1 VSASPHASAHT
12 FPREAIWLLVALT
25 IGWGVN
31 WPVMKVVLTEMA
43 PLHFRTLCLFVGAAG
58 VFLIARANRLPI
70 TVPAGAWPKLV
81 VISLFN
87 MTGWNILAI
96 YGIPLLESGRAAILG
111 YTMPVWGVVL
121 GTVFLGERFTAR
133 RALGVAL
140 GMAGMALLF
149 GGEVA
154 ALGRS
159 PLGATLM
166 VSAAISWAIGTV
178 LMKRWQLAM
187 PASSLTAWQML
198 IGGIPI
204 LIGALFVEKGSF
216 RFWELSLWPAL
227 GVVYNLTV
235 AFVFA
240 QWAWIKIALLAPIG
254 VSTLSTLMIPVV
266 GVFSG
271 MVFLGE
277 RPDWTD
283 FAALALVV
291 ASLATVMPLPAF
303 LSRSADQGR

>member
-1 VSASPHASAHT
+1 MSATAPASPHT
-12 FPREAIWLLVALT
+12 FPQQAVWLLAALT
-25 IGWGVN
+25 LAWGFN
-31 WPVMKVVLTEMA
+31 WPVMKIVLTQMA
-43 PLHFRTLCLFVGAAG
+43 PLHFRTLCLFAGAAG
-58 VFLIARANRLPI
+58 VFLIARGYRLPL
-70 TVPAGAWPKLV
+70 TVPEGAWGKLV

-111 YTMPVWGVVL
+111 YTMPVWGVIL
-121 GTVFLGERFTAR
+121 GTFFLGERFTRR
-133 RALGVAL
+133 RALGVVL

-149 GGEVA
+149 GGEMT

-166 VSAAISWAIGTV
+166 VGAAISWAIGTV
-178 LMKRWQLAM
+178 LMKRWQLPM
-187 PASSLTAWQML
+187 PASTLTAWQML
-198 IGGIPI
+198 IGGVPI
-204 LIGALFVEKGSF
+204 VVGALLFEKGTF

-227 GVVYNLTV
+227 GVAYNLTV

-271 MVFLGE
+271 MLVLGE
-277 RPDWTD
+277 RPHWTD
-283 FAALALVV
+283 VAALALVV

-303 LSRSADQGR
+303 LRRSPE

>member
-1 VSASPHASAHT
+1 MSAAPPAAAHT
-12 FPREAIWLLVALT
+12 FPREAVWLLVALT
-25 IGWGVN
+25 LGWGFN

-43 PLHFRTLCLFVGAAG
+43 PLHFRTWCLFFGAAG

-70 TVPAGAWPKLV
+70 GVPEGAWGKLV

-111 YTMPVWGVVL
+111 YTMPVWSVVL

-149 GGEVA
+149 AGEVA

-178 LMKRWQLAM
+178 LMKRWKLAM
-187 PASSLTAWQML
+187 PASTLTAWQML

-204 LIGALFVEKGSF
+204 VLLALFVEKGSF

-271 MVFLGE
+271 MLVLGE
-277 RPDWTD
+277 RPHWTD
-283 FAALALVV
+283 FAALVLVV

-303 LSRSADQGR
+303 LQRARR

>member
-1 VSASPHASAHT
+1 MSASASTHT

-25 IGWGVN
+25 IGWGFN

-58 VFLIARANRLPI
+58 VFVIARANRLPVA
-70 TVPAGAWPKLV
+70 VPPGAWGKLA
-81 VISLFN
+81 VIALFN

-121 GTVFLGERFTAR
+121 GTLFLGEPFTGR

-140 GMAGMALLF
+140 GMAGMVLLF
-149 GGEVA
+149 GGEVT

-166 VSAAISWAIGTV
+166 VGAAISWAIGTV
-178 LMKRWQLAM
+178 LMKRWELQM

-204 LIGALFVEKGSF
+204 LLGALLIENGTF

-271 MVFLGE
+271 ILFLGE
-277 RPDWTD
+277 RPHWTD

-291 ASLATVMPLPAF
+291 ASLATVMPLPTF
-303 LSRSADQGR
+303 LRKSAD

>member
-1 VSASPHASAHT
+1 VSAAPPATAHT

-25 IGWGVN
+25 LGWGFN

-43 PLHFRTLCLFVGAAG
+43 PLHFRTWCLFFGAAG
-58 VFLIARANRLPI
+58 VFLIARANRLPLG
-70 TVPAGAWPKLV
+70 VPDGAWGKLV

-111 YTMPVWGVVL
+111 YTMPVWSVIL
-121 GTVFLGERFTAR
+121 GTAFLGEPFTAR

-166 VSAAISWAIGTV
+166 VAAAISWAIGTV
-178 LMKRWQLAM
+178 LMKRWKLAM
-187 PASSLTAWQML
+187 PASTLTAWQML
-198 IGGIPI
+198 IGGVPI
-204 LIGALFVEKGSF
+204 LLAALFVEKGSF
-216 RFWELSLWPAL
+216 AFWNLSLWPAL

-271 MVFLGE
+271 MIFLGE
-277 RPDWTD
+277 RPHWTD
-283 FAALALVV
+283 FAALVLVV

-303 LSRSADQGR
+303 LRRAVD

>member
-1 VSASPHASAHT
+1 MSASTPATAHT
-12 FPREAIWLLVALT
+12 FPREAVWLLTALT
-25 IGWGVN
+25 LGWGFN
-31 WPVMKVVLTEMA
+31 WPVMKIVLTEMA
-43 PLHFRTLCLFVGAAG
+43 PLHFRTWCLFFGAAG

-70 TVPAGAWPKLV
+70 GVPEGAWGKLV

-111 YTMPVWGVVL
+111 YTMPVWSVVL
-121 GTVFLGERFTAR
+121 GTMFLGERFTAR

-166 VSAAISWAIGTV
+166 VAAAISWAIGTV
-178 LMKRWQLAM
+178 LMKRWKLAM
-187 PASSLTAWQML
+187 PASTLTAWQML
-198 IGGIPI
+198 IGGVPI
-204 LIGALFVEKGSF
+204 VLLALFVEKGSF

-271 MVFLGE
+271 MLVLGE
-277 RPDWTD
+277 RPHWTD

-303 LSRSADQGR
+303 LQRTRR

>member
-1 VSASPHASAHT
+1 MSDSGAAHT
-12 FPREAIWLLVALT
+12 FPREAVWLLVALT
-25 IGWGVN
+25 LAWGVN
-31 WPVMKVVLTEMA
+31 WPVMKVVLTAMA

-58 VFLIARANRLPI
+58 VFLIARAHRLPI
-70 TVPAGAWPKLV
+70 AVPPGAWGRLV
-81 VISLFN
+81 VLALFN
-87 MTGWNILAI
+87 MTGWNVLAI

-121 GTVFLGERFTAR
+121 GTAFLGEPFTAR

-149 GGEVA
+149 AGEIG

-159 PLGATLM
+159 PLGAALM
-166 VSAAISWAIGTV
+166 VGAAISWAIGTA
-178 LMKRWQLAM
+178 LMKRWQLAL

-198 IGGIPI
+198 IGGVPI
-204 LIGALFVEKGSF
+204 LAGALFLEQGTF
-216 RFWELSLWPAL
+216 RFWELAFWPAL
-227 GVVYNLTV
+227 GVVYNLAV

-240 QWAWIKIALLAPIG
+240 QWAWIRIALAAPMG
-254 VSTLSTLMIPVV
+254 VATLSTLMIPVV

-271 MVFLGE
+271 MLLLGE
-277 RPDWTD
+277 RPHWTD
-283 FAALALVV
+283 FAALAMVV

-303 LSRSADQGR
+303 LRRSGA

>member
-1 VSASPHASAHT
+1 VSAAPPAAAHT
-12 FPREAIWLLVALT
+12 FPREAVWLLVALT
-25 IGWGVN
+25 LGWGFN

-43 PLHFRTLCLFVGAAG
+43 PLHFRTWCLFFGAAG

-70 TVPAGAWPKLV
+70 GVPEGAWGKLV

-111 YTMPVWGVVL
+111 YTMPVWSVVL

-149 GGEVA
+149 AGEVA

-178 LMKRWQLAM
+178 LMKRWKLAM
-187 PASSLTAWQML
+187 PASTLTAWQML

-204 LIGALFVEKGSF
+204 VLLALFVEKGSF

-271 MVFLGE
+271 MLVLGE
-277 RPDWTD
+277 RPHWTD
-283 FAALALVV
+283 FAALVLVV

-303 LSRSADQGR
+303 LQRARR